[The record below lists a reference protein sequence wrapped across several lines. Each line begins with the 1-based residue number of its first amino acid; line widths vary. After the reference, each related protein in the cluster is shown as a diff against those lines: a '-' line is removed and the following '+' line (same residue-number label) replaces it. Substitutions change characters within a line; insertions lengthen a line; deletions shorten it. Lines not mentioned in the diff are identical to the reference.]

1 MSYIGNPIVS
11 TDFPVD
17 TFSGNGS
24 TTAFTLTQAPASVN
38 AIIVAVSGVLQEPST
53 YTISGTTLTFTAAPP
68 SGTSN
73 ISVRH
78 LGVAG
83 IPNTPASGSVQYS
96 SLNSSLQG
104 TLVGR
109 NRIINGAMVIDQ
121 RNAGAAVTAN
131 DAYPVDRMRVQMS
144 TDGAYSA
151 QQDSSAPAGFNK
163 SVKITTTTAD
173 SSLGSTQY
181 LMFQQ
186 RIEGTNTA
194 DLDFGK
200 STAKTITLSFW
211 IRSSLTGTFGGALG
225 NSSFNRSYPFTYTI
239 SAANTWEYKTVTV
252 VGDTTGTWV
261 SDSSDYGIVVR
272 FGLGVGSTYSGTAG
286 SWQASGLMS
295 ATGAVS
301 VIGTLNATW
310 YITGVQLE
318 VGSTATSFDY
328 LDYGRVLQQ
337 CQRYYQKT
345 YDVGTVPGTT
355 YNFEYN
361 PPATAVGTGNFG
373 TPCCRPFIVS
383 MRASPT
389 ITTYDGA
396 GNSGRISAWG
406 VGNNQTYSSLTV
418 SQNQLLS
425 FDFGYNSVAGRH
437 YTFSYVASAE
447 L

>member
-78 LGVAG
+78 LGVTG

-121 RNAGAAVTAN
+121 RNAGASVT
-131 DAYPVDRMRVQMS
+131 P
-144 TDGAYSA
+144 TD
-151 QQDSSAPAGFNK
+151 
-163 SVKITTTTAD
+163 
-173 SSLGSTQY
+173 TQY
-181 LMFQQ
+181 TLDRWRSIVSASSKFSIQRSTVAPTGFSNSLLITSLSAYTLSSSDVFGVFQ
-186 RIEGTNTA
+186 RIEGFNCSDLMYGTA
-194 DLDFGK
+194 N
-200 STAKTITLSFW
+200 AKTVTVSFW
-211 IRSSLTGTFGGALG
+211 VRSSLTGTFSGFLNNQGFDRA
-225 NSSFNRSYPFTYTI
+225 YPFSYTI
-239 SAANTWEYKTVTV
+239 SAANTWEQKSVTIA
-252 VGDTTGTWV
+252 GDTTGTWGTG
-261 SDSSDYGIVVR
+261 SDGCI
-272 FGLGVGSTYSGTAG
+272 GLGFSIGSGSNFTATAG
-286 SWQASGLMS
+286 AWTSGNRLA
-295 ATGAVS
+295 ATGQTS
-301 VIGTLNATW
+301 VVGTNGATF

-328 LDYGRVLQQ
+328 RPYGTELAL

-345 YDVGTVPGTT
+345 YDVGTVAGSTF
-355 YNFEYN
+355 NWEYN
-361 PPATAVGTGNFG
+361 SPVLAVGTGNFG
-373 TPCCRPFIVS
+373 LPCGRSFLVP
-383 MRASPT
+383 MRTSPT
-389 ITTYDGA
+389 LTTYDGDGNA
-396 GNSGRISAWG
+396 GKIAVWS
-406 VGNNQTYSSLTV
+406 VGTNQSYASVNV
-418 SQNQLLS
+418 SQNQILA
-425 FDFGYNSVAGRH
+425 FNFGNNTTLGRSYLFA
-437 YTFSYVASAE
+437 YTASAE